1 MTQVY
6 KHEVQVWDLLI
17 RLFHWILVV
26 AFATAWIT
34 SEWLQQPHELAGY
47 LIVALLVARILWGFI
62 GETHARFSDFLN
74 KPSVVFRYLVDEFQ
88 GRASRY
94 LGHNPAGGAMVIAL
108 LATLALTTTTGVLMA
123 NGWIDGGEWLEEV
136 HEFGASFALF
146 LVVLHLL
153 GVLWSSLLHREN
165 LIKAMLTGRKFVS
178 GPDGTPEN
186 REATSG
192 E

>member
-1 MTQVY
+1 
-6 KHEVQVWDLLI
+6 
-17 RLFHWILVV
+17 
-26 AFATAWIT
+26 
-34 SEWLQQPHELAGY
+34 
-47 LIVALLVARILWGFI
+47 
-62 GETHARFSDFLN
+62 
-74 KPSVVFRYLVDEFQ
+74 
-88 GRASRY
+88 
-94 LGHNPAGGAMVIAL
+94 
-108 LATLALTTTTGVLMA
+108 MA